1 MNTNVFFSLLL
12 LLFYVKRH
20 YIIFIDFATGN
31 LLHSIAKKQVLFE
44 YPNLV
49 YRRNQKVHTKVIDA
63 KLDKVYIEKI
73 NSTLEYIFQYSY
85 PQGVS
90 ILL

>member
-1 MNTNVFFSLLL
+1 MNTNVFFSLLLL

-31 LLHSIAKKQVLFE
+31 VHSIAKKQVLFE

-49 YRRNQKVHTKVIDA
+49 HRRNQKVHTKVIDA
-63 KLDKVYIEKI
+63 KLNKVYIEKI

-90 ILL
+90 IL